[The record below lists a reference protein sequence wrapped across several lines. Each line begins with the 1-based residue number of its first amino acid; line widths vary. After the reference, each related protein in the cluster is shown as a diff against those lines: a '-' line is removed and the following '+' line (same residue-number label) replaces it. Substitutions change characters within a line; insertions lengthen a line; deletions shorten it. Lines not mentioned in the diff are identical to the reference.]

1 MHCPGWPVCLNHLP
15 GRGCSVS
22 WVHCKSTIS
31 GLSCVSSGELILA
44 ATLLADVNH
53 PGSQEDLVSNW
64 EPAHS
69 SVQDAISGSEIA
81 PCLQALAVTCLSLF
95 LWCGDGPVHSRLALL
110 WCSLSPLFCEWA
122 RLYLRLELFKG
133 IYSLFFFLSLAIPQF
148 GLLSQVSS
156 LSLSSGHSGPNLT
169 LSMQSTPPCSAPTRW

>member
-15 GRGCSVS
+15 GHGCSVS

-81 PCLQALAVTCLSLF
+81 PCLQALAVACLSLF
-95 LWCGDGPVHSRLALL
+95 LWCGDGLVHSRLALL

-122 RLYLRLELFKG
+122 RLHLRLELFKG
-133 IYSLFFFLSLAIPQF
+133 MYSPFFSCLWLSHSLGCYLKLAPSVYPQ
-148 GLLSQVSS
+148 GIQAQS
-156 LSLSSGHSGPNLT
+156 LP
-169 LSMQSTPPCSAPTRW
+169 